1 MTFWHKI
8 FQAHIGPS
16 LLPLEFPTHFP
27 QYYSSLKGARFLG
40 EMTASRIRAEK
51 IHKDTGASSRAR
63 SGKIKKE
70 KGQEPA

>member
-1 MTFWHKI
+1 MNELYGYI
-8 FQAHIGPS
+8 RP
-16 LLPLEFPTHFP
+16 LPLEFPTHFP

-70 KGQEPA
+70 KGQNLNGCKSL